1 MSKRNHILSTAMRL
15 FNQHGY
21 HVVGVDL
28 IRDEAQVSKMTLYKY
43 FPTKAMLI
51 EEVLTYR
58 HQLFKS
64 SLEQSVEGFVDP
76 VDCFYEVFNWHVR
89 WFMSKQFYG
98 CMFIKAVNEFHE
110 EQAYMAICSA
120 HKQWVYEYIRSIL
133 EKMAVDKAEQ
143 QARYVQ
149 VVLDGMIVNTSIFQ
163 SLQHVDT
170 AWEQL
175 CVGLG
180 IVGRELKFPDKDSI
194 VESVFEQS

>member
-28 IRDEAQVSKMTLYKY
+28 IRDVAQVSKMTLYKY
-43 FPTKAMLI
+43 FPTKAVLI
-51 EEVLTYR
+51 KEVLTYR

-110 EQAYMAICSA
+110 EQAYMAICST
-120 HKQWVYEYIRSIL
+120 HKQWIYEYIRGIL
-133 EKMAVDKAEQ
+133 EKMAVERAEEK
-143 QARYVQ
+143 ARYAQ
-149 VVLDGMIVNTSIFQ
+149 VVLDGMIVNTSVFQ
-163 SLQHVDT
+163 SLRHIDAT
-170 AWEQL
+170 WEQL
-175 CVGLG
+175 CLSLG
-180 IVGRELKFPDKDSI
+180 IVSRELKVPDSDSI
-194 VESVFEQS
+194 VESVFEQG

>member
-28 IRDEAQVSKMTLYKY
+28 IRDVAQVSKMTLYKY
-43 FPTKAMLI
+43 FPTKAVLI

-64 SLEQSVEGFVDP
+64 SLEKSVESFIDP
-76 VDCFYEVFNWHVR
+76 IDCFYEVFNWHIR

-120 HKQWVYEYIRSIL
+120 HKQWVYEYIQSIL
-133 EKMAVDKAEQ
+133 EKMTVDKAEQ

-149 VVLDGMIVNTSIFQ
+149 VVLDGMIVNTSVFQ

-180 IVGRELKFPDKDSI
+180 IVSRELKFPDKDSI
-194 VESVFEQS
+194 VESVFEQG